1 MTIEKKTFIPLV
13 NYHSHTYRCKH
24 ATGEVVEFVK
34 AASKAGL
41 KIFGVSDHCPF
52 PDDRWL
58 NIRMPYEELDYYVE
72 AVLAAKS
79 SVPEV
84 RVLLGMECE
93 YVKEYKNYLEDELL
107 GKRQFEYLI
116 GAAHYT
122 PHKGEW
128 LNSFTDLGCTSH
140 LKAYTEYL
148 CHMMESQL
156 FTFIA
161 HPDIFGSSYLDW
173 NADLNSCS
181 LDILRTAEE
190 TQIPLE
196 INGNGLRKK
205 YLNSSVGLRPPYPW
219 RPFWEL
225 ATEFNIKVICN
236 SDCHNPND
244 VIAGIS
250 ENLSMADTLG
260 LELADL
266 SYLHLLSK

>member
-1 MTIEKKTFIPLV
+1 M
-13 NYHSHTYRCKH
+13 
-24 ATGEVVEFVK
+24 
-34 AASKAGL
+34 
-41 KIFGVSDHCPF
+41 PF
-52 PDDRWL
+52 
-58 NIRMPYEELDYYVE
+58 EELDDYVK

-79 SVPEV
+79 SVPQV

-181 LDILRTAEE
+181 RDILRTAEE

-205 YLNSSVGLRPPYPW
+205 YLNSSVGFRPPYPW

-225 ATEFNIKVICN
+225 ATEFNIKVVCN